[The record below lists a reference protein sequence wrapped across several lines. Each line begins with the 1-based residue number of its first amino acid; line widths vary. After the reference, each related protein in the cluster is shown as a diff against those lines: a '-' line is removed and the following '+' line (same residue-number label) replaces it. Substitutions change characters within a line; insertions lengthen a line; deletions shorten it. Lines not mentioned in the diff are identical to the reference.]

1 MPRTIGAPV
10 TFCFYI
16 ILKIQLSKI
25 SITKTAC
32 FSLTAAVLLFHGL
45 FFFIAVANAS
55 QEKKQNPT
63 AASESVKESFDNALR
78 GEQAD
83 LVDMEQGLDR
93 WEQLRSNT
101 TQEIESFRMQNAAHE
116 NLLIALHTRIEPLET
131 ALNANRIAMNSLSE
145 RIVEMEK
152 IGTIAPNWMAQ
163 LSDRISIAEK
173 RMTELKQGD
182 LAGPQSQEI
191 RNKLKSLLALLYQ
204 KKKRGEV
211 FLKNYNVLLEKL
223 KHTRDDLI
231 ETQRQL
237 EIRIQSQEKTKLFE
251 RNLLPFRRISI
262 RTIGAEIKATLDHS
276 ADLLKPGFW
285 KRQWINFQRS
295 GGTTQAIFLILFLL
309 AVVLRKKIW
318 RFFQSIE
325 KRIEDPTYSMRRL
338 ALNMLK
344 RSFLLMCAAVL
355 LWLYD
360 LLNFPHFNYHFARF
374 LSQTVFT
381 LLVTKWGIDYFENRF
396 AGSDSGPSL
405 LIQNRLVAFFKIL
418 CVLVI
423 VHLVF
428 IGMLGSESVIVWIFS
443 LAIKTFLF
451 IWTITYWRKV
461 DHMASSNT
469 NRAETMP
476 CYVFHYTARGW
487 SYLVFG
493 GALLIDLVGYHTLA
507 AHWLVSWAETIALLL
522 WAHIGWRSIQEW
534 HQSQKGV
541 LEAQENTDMPIVAA
555 PVGWFLVQ
563 MARLLWLSVVL
574 AGILLAWA
582 GTDFM
587 IESLGK
593 LFQLDFSVGSLSVS
607 VKGILLAIILFY
619 VTHVATRIGR
629 QFLSEK
635 ILDSRNFERGLKD
648 SIVTI
653 SSYIIWGLGIVLAL
667 GMLGVNAT
675 SLAVVFGALSIG
687 IGFGLQNIFNN
698 FISGL
703 ILLFER
709 PIQVGDY
716 VEVNGVWAE
725 VKKINVRSTIVQTFD
740 NATVIIPNS
749 DFISQQVTNWSFKD
763 PRMRRHVDIG
773 VAYGSDIELVRRT
786 LLEIPKTISH
796 ILKYPQPDVLFM
808 DHGESALIFRLRYWI
823 HVDNY
828 FTTSTDVRF
837 ELDHRF
843 RELGIEIA
851 FPQRDL
857 HIRSDQTG
865 SFAEVIDSNVP
876 EPLLDEKEDVEKEI
890 K

>member
-1 MPRTIGAPV
+1 MH
-10 TFCFYI
+10 
-16 ILKIQLSKI
+16 LKSVSKL
-25 SITKTAC
+25 AC
-32 FSLTAAVLLFHGL
+32 VSLTTAVLLFHGL
-45 FFFIAVANAS
+45 LFFIAVADAS
-55 QEKKQNPT
+55 QEKKPNPT
-63 AASESVKESFDNALR
+63 AASESAKESFDNALR
-78 GEQAD
+78 GEQED
-83 LVDMEQGLDR
+83 LVEMEQGLER
-93 WEQLRSNT
+93 WEALRSST

-152 IGTIAPNWMAQ
+152 IGTIAPAWMAQ

-182 LAGPQSQEI
+182 LSGPQSQEI
-191 RNKLKSLLALLYQ
+191 RNKLKSLLDLLYE
-204 KKKRGEV
+204 KKNRGER
-211 FLKNYNVLLEKL
+211 FLKNYNALLDKL
-223 KHTRDDLI
+223 KQTRDGLI
-231 ETQRQL
+231 ETRRRL
-237 EIRIQSQEKTKLFE
+237 EIRLQSQEKSKLYE
-251 RNLLPFRRISI
+251 RNMLPFRRISAS
-262 RTIGAEIKATLDHS
+262 TIGAEIKAALNHS
-276 ADLLKPGFW
+276 AGFLKTGFW
-285 KRQWINFQRS
+285 QQQWINFQRS
-295 GGTTQAIFLILFLL
+295 GGTTQAIFLIMFLL

-325 KRIEDPTYSMRRL
+325 RRIEGPTYSMRRL

-344 RSFLLMCAAVL
+344 RSFLLMCAAIL

-374 LSQTVFT
+374 LNQTVLT
-381 LLVTKWGIDYFENRF
+381 LLVTKWGIDYCRNRF
-396 AGSDSGPSL
+396 DISDSGISL
-405 LIQNRLVAFFKIL
+405 FIQNRLISFFRIL
-418 CVLVI
+418 RMLVI

-428 IGMLGSESVIVWIFS
+428 IGMLGSESVTVWIFS
-443 LAIKTFLF
+443 LVIKTFLF
-451 IWTITYWRKV
+451 IWTIAYWRAI
-461 DHMASSNT
+461 DHMVSSIT
-469 NRAETMP
+469 RRGEIMP

-493 GALLIDLVGYHTLA
+493 GALLIDLVGYHPLA
-507 AHWLVSWAETIALLL
+507 AHWLVSWTETIALLL
-522 WAHIGWRSIQEW
+522 WAYISWRSIQEW
-534 HQSQKGV
+534 HQSQKAV
-541 LEAQENTDMPIVAA
+541 SEAQQNTDMPMVAA

-563 MARLLWLSVVL
+563 MARLVWLSALL

-593 LFQLDFSVGSLSVS
+593 LFRLDFSVGSLSVS
-607 VKGILLAIILFY
+607 VKAIFLAIILFY

-629 QFLSEK
+629 RFLSEK

-716 VEVNGVWAE
+716 VEVNGAWAE

-763 PRMRRHVDIG
+763 PRMRRHIDIG

-796 ILKYPQPDVLFM
+796 ILTYPQPDVLFM

-823 HVDNY
+823 HVDYY
-828 FTTSTDVRF
+828 FSTSTDVRF

-843 RELGIEIA
+843 RKLGIEIA

-857 HIRSDQTG
+857 HIRSDSTG
-865 SFAEVIDSNVP
+865 SFIKLSDSNAP
-876 EPLLDEKEDVEKEI
+876 EPLPDEKED
-890 K
+890 